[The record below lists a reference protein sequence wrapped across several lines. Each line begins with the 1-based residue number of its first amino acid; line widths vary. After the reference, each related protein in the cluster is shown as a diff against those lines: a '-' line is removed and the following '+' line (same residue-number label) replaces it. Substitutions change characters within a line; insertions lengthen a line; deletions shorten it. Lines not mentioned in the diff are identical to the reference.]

1 MEPEVEFY
9 PMTDIP
15 EKEQSVDNFSKT
27 VIVYELD
34 VNTKEM
40 YDVAL
45 GYYNFNVKAWFLNG
59 GEPMIAYCWTYMP
72 VPRHMK
78 KSYFKPINLG

>member
-15 EKEQSVDNFSKT
+15 EKEQLVDNFSKT

-34 VNTKEM
+34 VTTKEM

-45 GYYNFNVKAWFLNG
+45 GYYNFNVRL
-59 GEPMIAYCWTYMP
+59 ICLY
-72 VPRHMK
+72 
-78 KSYFKPINLG
+78 LGI